1 MFPKN
6 VWKFPHPL
14 CAKSGRMQFLPE
26 LGRALQKQE
35 TLKGRLLRFTEIA
48 RRKKTGFIRSKIM

>member
-6 VWKFPHPL
+6 VWKFPEPL

-35 TLKGRLLRFTEIA
+35 TLKGRILRFTEIA
-48 RRKKTGFIRSKIM
+48 RKKKLDRIH